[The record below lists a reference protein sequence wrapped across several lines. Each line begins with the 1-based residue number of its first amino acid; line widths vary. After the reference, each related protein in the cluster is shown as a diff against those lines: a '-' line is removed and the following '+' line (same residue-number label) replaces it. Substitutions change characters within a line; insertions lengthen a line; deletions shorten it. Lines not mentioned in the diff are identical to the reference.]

1 MIEQPCGTW
10 VGNNLGWEMGGRH
23 QGGMQKNHRS
33 LDGKITVFEIGLG
46 ITWVMLAVRG
56 LCLARS
62 HVLNEI
68 DSRCSSYLR

>member
-33 LDGKITVFEIGLG
+33 LDGKITVFEFGLG
-46 ITWVMLAVRG
+46 ITWVILAV
-56 LCLARS
+56 
-62 HVLNEI
+62 
-68 DSRCSSYLR
+68 